1 MVLCG
6 SRRCSIKPSEYLE
19 ELSTD
24 LSPLNPMSF
33 AELSSAAASKLRKEF
48 EMSVSAMMVKG
59 LKVSKKV
66 GYM

>member
-6 SRRCSIKPSEYLE
+6 SKRCSIMPSEYLE

-24 LSPLNPMSF
+24 LSPLNPMSL

-48 EMSVSAMMVKG
+48 RLSVSAMMVEG
-59 LKVSKKV
+59 LQVCKKV

>member
-1 MVLCG
+1 M
-6 SRRCSIKPSEYLE
+6 PSEYLE

-33 AELSSAAASKLRKEF
+33 AELSSAAASKEF
-48 EMSVSAMMVKG
+48 RMSVSAMMVEG
-59 LKVSKKV
+59 LQVCKKV